1 MIETNLPATQE
12 MVDLLTSLSA
22 PVTPEQMDVP
32 AQWAKEAVS
41 LAKEVRERYTLLQI
55 LWDLGLDEAYAE
67 MMS

>member
-1 MIETNLPATQE
+1 MI
-12 MVDLLTSLSA
+12 DLLTSLNA

-55 LWDLGLDEAYAE
+55 LWDLGLDEAYAKTI
-67 MMS
+67 